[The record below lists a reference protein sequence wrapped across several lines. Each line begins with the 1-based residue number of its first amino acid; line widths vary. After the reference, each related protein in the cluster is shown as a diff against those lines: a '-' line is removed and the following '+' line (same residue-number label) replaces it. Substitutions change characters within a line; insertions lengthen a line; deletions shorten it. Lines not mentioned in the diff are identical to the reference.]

1 MACFLDTNLIVVRR
15 QATPD
20 QETALCVYWQFEC
33 STCLRCLRSDRPA
46 ECFACANVLRSRT
59 GAFLSHEAADCWW
72 WLHVQWAP
80 VSDKIFKGACRWAI
94 SVGDANHW
102 GDAAM
107 LFLDSKPFSLSVRY
121 LIECESVK
129 WRRDQ
134 CFPWISAGR
143 SWIPIPW
150 EHWDLGSLAPNA
162 DESLHVSSNSVR
174 VRGTKHILVRG
185 GDVPQRGQL
194 GMGMEGRL
202 SQVAQTQTWASK
214 SSYIGLIQDG
224 AVRCKMSGMADVTSR
239 IFRWS
244 PGDLFR
250 QDHTKLAWV
259 SYCSTYT
266 VVFCD
271 AHSRTKNVQVGRF
284 AKRFTSICC
293 GLPGITWSGA
303 VWCFWVFGSFLC
315 FFVLLLTWN
324 WKWKETVN
332 PSWNV
337 SPSDVRS
344 KTSHE
349 LASFVSLAPQ
359 LRCKSLQNGSDQVR
373 ICMPRWHE
381 NFRISVAHATWWRP
395 ESMALHAL
403 LGLMWPWLKQ
413 HAEFSFARF
422 CKHW

>member
-1 MACFLDTNLIVVRR
+1 MNWPEDRR
-15 QATPD
+15 EGTWWKDSEGFSRITQIRSGMTGHGMLLRHKPDSGPQAGNPRSRNGT
-20 QETALCVYWQFEC
+20 LCVLAVWMSLHC
-33 STCLRCLRSDRPA
+33 VTCLRCLRSDRPA

-59 GAFLSHEAADCWW
+59 GAFLSHEAADRHCWW
-72 WLHVQWAP
+72 WLHVQWAS

-121 LIECESVK
+121 LIECEWVK

-150 EHWDLGSLAPNA
+150 EHWDLRSLAPNA
-162 DESLHVSSNSVR
+162 DESLRVSSNSVR

-194 GMGMEGRL
+194 AMGMEGRL

-214 SSYIGLIQDG
+214 SWYIGLIQDG

-250 QDHTKLAWV
+250 QDHTKLACV

-266 VVFCD
+266 VVFCA
-271 AHSRTKNVQVGRF
+271 AHSRTKCPGGQVCKKIHKHLLWPSWNHLIRC
-284 AKRFTSICC
+284 SLMLL
-293 GLPGITWSGA
+293 GLWE
-303 VWCFWVFGSFLC
+303 CFLC
-315 FFVLLLTWN
+315 FCIVLL
-324 WKWKETVN
+324 
-332 PSWNV
+332 SI
-337 SPSDVRS
+337 
-344 KTSHE
+344 
-349 LASFVSLAPQ
+349 F
-359 LRCKSLQNGSDQVR
+359 
-373 ICMPRWHE
+373 
-381 NFRISVAHATWWRP
+381 
-395 ESMALHAL
+395 
-403 LGLMWPWLKQ
+403 
-413 HAEFSFARF
+413 
-422 CKHW
+422 